1 MTSTLSEPVN
11 SSISVRDTLEARQV
25 DVDGK
30 KFWLEFAR
38 DGEFI
43 DDEIISVAG
52 GNTTGSTWEVELD
65 DI

>member
-11 SSISVRDTLEARQV
+11 SSTSVRDTLEARQV